1 MLGEDAVI
9 NLIGAV
15 LEVGVGFLLLYF
27 VLLEKEYI
35 EKWKWVIVGGAAMI
49 MGKILADSWTFTY
62 VSVGV
67 LSILILLSSFI
78 SWLLIKR
85 EFITIL
91 SVTWTYYVVI
101 SIMQIFMIF
110 WGIEYSRADAI
121 LGGISSDHQYIN
133 IVTTARQITFVFS
146 GLIAFVVVLQIRRLV
161 KKNEI
166 YIYEHRN
173 MLLVFDFV
181 FSLIFLCYERV
192 FHNMTINI
200 SKVEVTKMLSF
211 VALSILVSAIMIVL
225 LKNKMIE
232 KQNEILQLQ
241 EELAKKRYEEL
252 AEIISKNHQLVHDMN
267 NHLFM
272 LQEYA
277 REGDIKGLQRYIQE
291 VQQEYLPSSRKT
303 WTGNQALDFIL
314 NQKRAEAKRQKIEFQ
329 IQADKSIYLPM
340 TDSEICVLFGN
351 LLDNAIE
358 ASAQIKEEKKWIKVS
373 IGQQKE
379 MFFLNITN
387 NYTKAPVMQ
396 RGEYVT
402 TKQQK
407 DAHGYGIKSVK
418 RIVEKHEGI
427 LNLHNADGKF
437 EVRMSFF
444 SNSQIEEKETLE
456 GDKFPTDKT
465 RYFSENDNIFKVAFA
480 DLVISVFLVIYLFDG
495 YNTNNIFSNTGF
507 IIIGVLLCGILGEVF
522 VLISRYRGKL
532 DGITYAIPIFSIV
545 YKFMIL
551 LAFVI
556 VQLMAL

>member
-27 VLLEKEYI
+27 VLLEKDYI
-35 EKWKWVIVGGAAMI
+35 EKWKWLFVGGAAMI
-49 MGKILADSWTFTY
+49 MGKILADSWMFTY

-67 LSILILLSSFI
+67 IFILILLSCCI

-85 EFITIL
+85 EFLTIL
-91 SVTWTYYVVI
+91 SVIWTYYVVI
-101 SIMQIFMIF
+101 SVMQIFMIF

-121 LGGISSDHQYIN
+121 LGGISSDPQYIN

-166 YIYEHRN
+166 NIYEHRN

-232 KQNEILQLQ
+232 KQNEILQFQ
-241 EELAKKRYEEL
+241 EELSKRRYEEL

-277 REGDIKGLQRYIQE
+277 REEDVVGLQRYIRE
-291 VQQEYLPSSRKT
+291 VQQEYIPSSRKT

-314 NQKRAEAKRQKIEFQ
+314 NQKKTEAERQKIEFQ
-329 IQADKSIYLPM
+329 IQADKSVYLPM

-373 IGQQKE
+373 LGQQKE
-379 MFFLNITN
+379 MFFLNIIN
-387 NYTKAPVMQ
+387 NYTKAPVMC

-407 DAHGYGIKSVK
+407 DDHGYGLKSAK
-418 RIVEKHEGI
+418 RIVEKYEGI

-444 SNSQIEEKETLE
+444 SNSQIEENESLE
-456 GDKFPTDKT
+456 GDKLSTEKT
-465 RYFSENDNIFKVAFA
+465 RYFNENDKIFKVAFA
-480 DLVISVFLVIYLFDG
+480 DLVISIFLVIYMFEG
-495 YNTNNIFSNTGF
+495 YNTNNIFFNTGF
-507 IIIGVLLCGILGEVF
+507 IIVGVLFCGILGEIF
-522 VLISRYRGKL
+522 VLISRYRGTL

-545 YKFMIL
+545 YKVMIL

-556 VQLMAL
+556 IQLMAL

>member
-1 MLGEDAVI
+1 MI
-9 NLIGAV
+9 NLMGAV
-15 LEVGVGFLLLYF
+15 LEVGICFLLLYF

-35 EKWKWVIVGGAAMI
+35 EKWKWIIVGGVAMI

-67 LSILILLSSFI
+67 LSILILFSSFI

-85 EFITIL
+85 AFMTIL

-121 LGGISSDHQYIN
+121 LGGISSDPQYIN

-166 YIYEHRN
+166 HIYEHRN

-232 KQNEILQLQ
+232 KQNEILQFQ
-241 EELAKKRYEEL
+241 EELSKRRYEEL

-277 REGDIKGLQRYIQE
+277 REEDIKGLQRYIQE

-314 NQKRAEAKRQKIEFQ
+314 NQKRAEAKQQKIEFQ

-379 MFFLNITN
+379 MFFLNIIN

-396 RGEYVT
+396 RGEYIT

-407 DAHGYGIKSVK
+407 DAHGYGIKTVK
-418 RIVEKHEGI
+418 RIVEKYEGI

>member
-1 MLGEDAVI
+1 VI

-27 VLLEKEYI
+27 VLLEKDYI
-35 EKWKWVIVGGAAMI
+35 EKWKWILVGVPIII
-49 MGKILADSWTFTY
+49 MGKILAESRSYTY
-62 VSVGV
+62 VSVTV
-67 LSILILLSSFI
+67 LSVLIFLTSFI
-78 SWLLIKR
+78 SWLLVKK
-85 EFITIL
+85 EFVTIL

-121 LGGISSDHQYIN
+121 LGGISSDPQYIN

-166 YIYEHRN
+166 HIYEHRN

-232 KQNEILQLQ
+232 KQNEILQFQ
-241 EELAKKRYEEL
+241 EELSKRRYEEL

-277 REGDIKGLQRYIQE
+277 REEDVVGLQRYIRE
-291 VQQEYLPSSRKT
+291 VQQEYILGSRKT

-314 NQKRAEAKRQKIEFQ
+314 NQKKTEAERQKIEFQ
-329 IQADKSIYLPM
+329 IQADKSVYLPM

-373 IGQQKE
+373 LGQQKE

-418 RIVEKHEGI
+418 RIVEKYEGI
-427 LNLHNADGKF
+427 LNLHNAEGKF

>member
-1 MLGEDAVI
+1 M
-9 NLIGAV
+9 
-15 LEVGVGFLLLYF
+15 
-27 VLLEKEYI
+27 
-35 EKWKWVIVGGAAMI
+35 
-49 MGKILADSWTFTY
+49 
-62 VSVGV
+62 
-67 LSILILLSSFI
+67 
-78 SWLLIKR
+78 
-85 EFITIL
+85 TIL

-121 LGGISSDHQYIN
+121 LGGISSDPQYIN

-166 YIYEHRN
+166 HIYEHRN

-232 KQNEILQLQ
+232 KQNEILQFQ
-241 EELAKKRYEEL
+241 EELSKRRYEEL

-277 REGDIKGLQRYIQE
+277 REEDIKGLQRYIQE

-314 NQKRAEAKRQKIEFQ
+314 NQKRAEAKQQKIEFQ

-379 MFFLNITN
+379 MFFLNIIN

-396 RGEYVT
+396 RGEYIT

-407 DAHGYGIKSVK
+407 DAHGYGIKTVK
-418 RIVEKHEGI
+418 RIVEKYEGI

>member
-35 EKWKWVIVGGAAMI
+35 EKWKWILVGGAAMF
-49 MGKILADSWTFTY
+49 MGKILADSWIFTY

-85 EFITIL
+85 EFMTIL

-121 LGGISSDHQYIN
+121 LGGISSDPQYIN

-146 GLIAFVVVLQIRRLV
+146 CLIAFVVVLQIRRLV
-161 KKNEI
+161 KKKEI
-166 YIYEHRN
+166 NIYEHRN
-173 MLLVFDFV
+173 MLLMFDFV

-232 KQNEILQLQ
+232 KQNEILQFQ
-241 EELAKKRYEEL
+241 EKLSKRRYEEL

-277 REGDIKGLQRYIQE
+277 REEDIVGLQRYIQE
-291 VQQEYLPSSRKT
+291 IQQEYIPSSRKT

-314 NQKRAEAKRQKIEFQ
+314 NQKKTEAERQKIEFQ
-329 IQADKSIYLPM
+329 IQADKSVHLPM

-358 ASAQIKEEKKWIKVS
+358 ASVQIKEEKKWIKVS
-373 IGQQKE
+373 LGQQKE

-480 DLVISVFLVIYLFDG
+480 DLVISIFLVIYMFDG
-495 YNTNNIFSNTGF
+495 YNTNNIFFNTGF
-507 IIIGVLLCGILGEVF
+507 IIVGVLFCGILGEIF

-545 YKFMIL
+545 YKVIIL

-556 VQLMAL
+556 VHLMAL